1 MLENEFWDF
10 FFPFNFSFVYIVTF
24 YFEIIIDFLK
34 IARVYM
40 EVTYTLNTTFA
51 NVNVMSS

>member
-24 YFEIIIDFLK
+24 YFEIIIGFLK
-34 IARVYM
+34 IARVDM

-51 NVNVMSS
+51 NVKVMSS